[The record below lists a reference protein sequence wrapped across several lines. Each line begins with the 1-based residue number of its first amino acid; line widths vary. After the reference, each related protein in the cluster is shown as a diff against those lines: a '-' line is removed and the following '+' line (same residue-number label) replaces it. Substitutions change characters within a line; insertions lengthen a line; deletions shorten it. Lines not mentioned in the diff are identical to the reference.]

1 MIFEQS
7 AKVNTIIDHIDVA
20 DSSIEKG
27 KNEIKEAFDI
37 SEDNDSFTNKA
48 CIASVIIVVVLV
60 FMMIILPE

>member
-27 KNEIKEAFDI
+27 KNEIKEAVDI